1 MQVSVIRKTLLFRK
15 NKMNYLQQIY
25 ARIFGDGSGSRD
37 YSIAKH
43 DYSCTPAKIIT
54 FGNVLLDHTAHLKNQ
69 EILKRHKLS
78 LNARAELDVETLN
91 KVTTEA
97 IGESHEEPHLG
108 GSSLNTSRILKILGT
123 DPMFFGAVG
132 DDKQAHLVQELLH
145 KADLNSCNY
154 RLQTVPD
161 TPTGR
166 CICLVYNTSL
176 ALYANIGASA
186 KFSTDFL
193 KKFDREDLSSPF
205 LRGPEKKQ
213 IIYIEGFF
221 VPQREDVATFIVRNY
236 IKGRRYLALNLS
248 ANYIV
253 KLNYHHM
260 LYLANHALFIFGNKD
275 EFETFRECWGAS
287 NVEEL
292 AKGLV
297 QDGATAKVLVIT
309 KGSEGVQMITNFVDE
324 QSPPGELTYQTFA
337 ATRVEN
343 VVDTTG
349 CGDAFVAAFLHYW
362 LDKRSLTE
370 CVRFA
375 NDIAAKVAGQVGCNL
390 P

>member
-1 MQVSVIRKTLLFRK
+1 MQVSVIRKPLIFRK
-15 NKMNYLQQIY
+15 NKMNYLHQIY

-37 YSIAKH
+37 YSVAKH
-43 DYSCTPAKIIT
+43 DFSCTPAKIIA
-54 FGNVLLDHTAHLKNQ
+54 FGNVLLDHTAHLKSHD
-69 EILKRHKLS
+69 ILKRHKLS

-97 IGESHEEPHLG
+97 IGESQEEPHLG

-145 KADLNSCNY
+145 KSDLNSCNY

-161 TPTGR
+161 TPT
-166 CICLVYNTSL
+166 

-193 KKFDREDLSSPF
+193 KKFEREDLSSSF
-205 LRGPEKKQ
+205 LRAPEKKQ

-337 ATRVEN
+337 ATRVEK

-375 NDIAAKVAGQVGCNL
+375 NDIAAKVAGQIGYK
-390 P
+390 